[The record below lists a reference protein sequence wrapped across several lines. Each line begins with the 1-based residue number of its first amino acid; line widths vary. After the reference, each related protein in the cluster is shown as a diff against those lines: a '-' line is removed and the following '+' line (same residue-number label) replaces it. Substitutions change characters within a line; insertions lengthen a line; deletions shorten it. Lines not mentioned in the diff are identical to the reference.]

1 MNKVSVTLTQV
12 VQMITELKEVFKFT
26 ERVIPL
32 LQDLVEFMRDVVP
45 LLEEI
50 NDRISESTAKMPTAS
65 SKISSVTSATEMATT
80 EILDRVDTIST
91 TLTTIEKSLEE
102 INKTR
107 SEKKRLFEEILAEAT
122 LSEKG
127 KELVEKYNSLDGCDN
142 EIQEVK
148 NRIQEI
154 NNETYNITLAL
165 QVQDI
170 TAQQLAAVNH
180 LIVSVHEKLSK
191 LISNIHSSHLEE
203 KPNFSAN
210 LEAPEKTTF
219 DPEAQYDTSGNR
231 QEEID
236 KLIENHKEE
245 GGSSSAQA
253 SQDEID
259 KLFSGGK

>member
-1 MNKVSVTLTQV
+1 MDKVSVTLTQV

-80 EILDRVDTIST
+80 EILDRVDTISS

-102 INKTR
+102 INKIR
-107 SEKKRLFEEILAEAT
+107 NEKKRLFGEILAEAT

-127 KELVEKYNSLDGCDN
+127 KELVEEYKSLDGCDN
-142 EIQEVK
+142 EIEEVK
-148 NRIQEI
+148 KRIQEI

-191 LISNIHSSHLEE
+191 LINNIHSSHLEE
-203 KPNFSAN
+203 KPNFN
-210 LEAPEKTTF
+210 TGLDAPEKTTF
-219 DPEAQYDTSGNR
+219 DPEAKYDTSGSR

-245 GGSSSAQA
+245 DGGSSAKA

-259 KLFSGGK
+259 KLFSGRK